1 MAPWIARA
9 WCAQLLLV
17 GGLRLKRMDHA
28 ESLESVHRHAD
39 AVQDRAQATAGEDE
53 WWLGEPDGHVLPEN
67 DAHGAEVNHIG
78 EYAEWHEERQ
88 RLDGVEPELEHQHGV
103 HDELASF
110 TNPMAS
116 NPQRKSTNQSKFR
129 TTTTP
134 SDDMPMLIDWI
145 SSPLLRTR
153 LASTKT
159 NPEI

>member
-1 MAPWIARA
+1 MLSGTI
-9 WCAQLLLV
+9 
-17 GGLRLKRMDHA
+17 
-28 ESLESVHRHAD
+28 
-39 AVQDRAQATAGEDE
+39 
-53 WWLGEPDGHVLPEN
+53 
-67 DAHGAEVNHIG
+67 
-78 EYAEWHEERQ
+78 EERQ